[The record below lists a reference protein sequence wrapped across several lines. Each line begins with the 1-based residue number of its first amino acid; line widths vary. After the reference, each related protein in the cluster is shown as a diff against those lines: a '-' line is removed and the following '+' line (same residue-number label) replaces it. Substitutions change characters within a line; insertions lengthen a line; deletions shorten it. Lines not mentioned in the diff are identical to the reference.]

1 MPAFLLTLLIF
12 VNMYTPYSLW
22 VGVATN
28 ILLAIYVVLTM
39 RQYAKVTKFEIAV
52 IALSSSIFVWSI
64 ATSIANDTLSSYV
77 IGRFGRIV
85 LNTVLISFI
94 IRNAHFS
101 FRSFITATGITLIIN
116 VLVVYIQWLYPASKD
131 YFLNIAEF
139 TKEIR
144 GNLRAFGLYASF
156 DSCGLNIIAG
166 MAFWGILFYY
176 YRTKLFILFLLLA
189 FTSTLF
195 VSRTTMIV
203 AGVFLLIIYL
213 FIFKISKKYFI
224 LLGLLYIPIGIYFYR
239 QAILFLD
246 LNSYY
251 YIGYDAERSYAK
263 YSLDVL
269 TGRMF
274 FFPQDI
280 LNLFFGEGIE
290 PDSSDIGYIKLIFMI
305 GIFGLLIIMFLYLYI
320 IFFLNKKIKN
330 DNNRENR
337 MILYFSTAL
346 FIAMLIFNFK
356 LLLLY
361 GRGFH
366 DIFILMCFTLNK
378 FLNEKSQFQYI

>member
-1 MPAFLLTLLIF
+1 MNAFLLTLLIF

-28 ILLAIYVVLTM
+28 ILLAIYVALTM
-39 RQYAKVTKFEIAV
+39 RQYKKATKFEIVV
-52 IALSSSIFVWSI
+52 IALSSLIFVWSF
-64 ATSIANDTLSSYV
+64 ATSIANNTISPYV

-94 IRNAHFS
+94 IKNAHFS
-101 FRSFITATGITLIIN
+101 FRSFITAIGMTLIIN
-116 VLVVYIQWLYPASKD
+116 VLAVYIQWLYPASKD

-144 GNLRAFGLYASF
+144 GNLRSFGLYASF
-156 DSCGLNIIAG
+156 DSCGLNIITG

-176 YRTKLFILFLLLA
+176 YRTKISIIFLLLTFISA
-189 FTSTLF
+189 LF

-203 AGVFLLIIYL
+203 AGIFLCVICL
-213 FIFKISKKYFI
+213 FILKSSKKYSV
-224 LLGLLYIPIGIYFYR
+224 LLALLSISVGIYFYQ

-251 YIGYDAERSYAK
+251 YVGYDAERSYTK
-263 YSLDVL
+263 YSLNAL
-269 TGRMF
+269 TGRMV
-274 FFPQDI
+274 FFPQDVF
-280 LNLFFGEGIE
+280 NLLFGEGIE
-290 PDSSDIGYIKLIFMI
+290 PDGSDIGYIKLIFMT
-305 GIFGLLIIMFLYLYI
+305 GLFGLLIIMFLYLYI

-330 DNNRENR
+330 NSEHR
-337 MILYFSTAL
+337 IIFWFSTAL
-346 FIAMLIFNFK
+346 FIGMLIFNFK

-366 DIFILMCFTLNK
+366 DIFILTCFTLNK
-378 FLNEKSQFQYI
+378 FVNTRHSLQYV